1 MVEDVAVFLVVD
13 ADMDID
19 KVSDDKVSEKPVS
32 ALGT

>member
-13 ADMDID
+13 ADVDMDR
-19 KVSDDKVSEKPVS
+19 VSDDKVSEKPLS